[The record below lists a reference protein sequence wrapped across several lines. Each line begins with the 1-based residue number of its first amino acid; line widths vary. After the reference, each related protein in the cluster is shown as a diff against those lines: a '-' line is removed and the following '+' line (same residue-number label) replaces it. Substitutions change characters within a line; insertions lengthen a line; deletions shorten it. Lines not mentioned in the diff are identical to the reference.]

1 MFDINI
7 EFDDIKISSITRDD
21 LSNIQKWINSQDCIY
36 NLTHLDLNEMKE
48 IFLQYYINECEF
60 FLKIK
65 KGSELIG
72 IMKGRVE
79 FKNPVEVW
87 ILYFIIDKNNRSV
100 GLGTKILNNFVGSL
114 REKYALHH
122 FYTCIPEV
130 EKSFIKFLNKN
141 DFKLIRVSKC
151 PYFACAK
158 ETNMYV
164 MNLQNY

>member
-21 LSNIQKWINSQDCIY
+21 LSNIQKWINSQDSIY

-65 KGSELIG
+65 KCNELIG
-72 IMKGRVE
+72 IIKGRVE

-87 ILYFIIDKNNRSV
+87 ILYFIIDKNNRSL

-114 REKYALHH
+114 REKYALYH

-130 EKSFIKFLNKN
+130 EKSFIKFLNRN

-151 PYFACAK
+151 PYFDCAK